1 MRVAEDVGVLFP
13 SEKLLFAIQC
23 TPERSNFLACRRY
36 VAHHSGQVTSSSE
49 LSTDLYSLVP
59 AVASHEAAKAG
70 VVFVSNGFLSA
81 GEQHFLKY
89 LFDCDLS

>member
-1 MRVAEDVGVLFP
+1 MSVCF
-13 SEKLLFAIQC
+13 SLLKSFFLSIQS

-49 LSTDLYSLVP
+49 LSIDLYSLVP

-89 LFDCDLS
+89 LFGCDLS